1 MCARVCVCESVCAI
15 LIVHM
20 AEAVVLFEKRRG
32 DLGGFGGGVYSE
44 HKAKRDFFS
53 QAKVSQH
60 DFLGDG
66 ISHVHAVI
74 LLSIDMLMEGK
85 GGADSHI
92 NLIWP

>member
-1 MCARVCVCESVCAI
+1 M
-15 LIVHM
+15 
-20 AEAVVLFEKRRG
+20 
-32 DLGGFGGGVYSE
+32 GGFEEGGSILNT
-44 HKAKRDFFS
+44 KQKRDFFS

-66 ISHVHAVI
+66 ISHVHAAI